1 MRRKGQ
7 PRGGLGRGFQAK
19 ARASCKGP
27 KVATSFTCAQGG
39 TKPSMAKSM
48 WTRKRL
54 VGDKVKEVGRG
65 QLKQSLVRSLD
76 FILSIW
82 EAVRRCS

>member
-1 MRRKGQ
+1 MEIKPCGD
-7 PRGGLGRGFQAK
+7 LGRGFQAT

-27 KVATSFTCAQGG
+27 KVATSFTCAHGG
-39 TKPSMAKSM
+39 TKASMAKSM
-48 WTRKRL
+48 WARKRL
-54 VGDKVKEVGRG
+54 VGDEVKEVGRG
-65 QLKQSLVRSLD
+65 QLMQSLVRSLD